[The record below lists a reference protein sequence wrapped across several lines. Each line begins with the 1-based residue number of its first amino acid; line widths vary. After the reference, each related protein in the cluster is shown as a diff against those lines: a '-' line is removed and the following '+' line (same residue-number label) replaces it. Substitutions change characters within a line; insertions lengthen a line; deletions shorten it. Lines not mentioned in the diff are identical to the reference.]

1 MGEYMVML
9 SSSVDDMSMEYEGA
23 SVGDLMS
30 LYAGQEGACIYDDAW
45 ALVMYVENGNWR
57 EA

>member
-1 MGEYMVML
+1 MGDYVVLL
-9 SSSVDDMSMEYEGA
+9 SGKMDDMSMEYEGA

-30 LYAGQEGACIYDDAW
+30 LYAGEEGACIYDDAW
-45 ALVMYVENGNWR
+45 ALLMHVENGRWR